1 MACCQTVTPRT
12 ADPQIR
18 TALIDVA
25 ARLLVEEG
33 PAALTTRRLATE
45 VGTSTMAVYTH
56 FAGMEQLRHELVA
69 EGFRRLAA
77 RLDLVDLTDDPVAD
91 VAVMG
96 VAYFTNA
103 VSNPHLYRFMFS
115 QQMAHKDAEIS
126 LGTFDRLVAGVERAI
141 EAGRFKGEAAQLA
154 TQLWVM
160 THGIV
165 TLDIAGV
172 LPEEGLKIFA
182 DMGFNLFLSFGDRR
196 EAAERS
202 VADAASR
209 LPAAFFGPG
218 VPRPAT

>member
-56 FAGMEQLRHELVA
+56 FAGMEQLRHELIA

-77 RLDLVDLTDDPVAD
+77 RLDLVDATDDPVAD

-103 VSNPHLYRFMFS
+103 LSNPHLYRFMFS
-115 QQMAHKDAEIS
+115 EPREREEMG
-126 LGTFDRLVAGVERAI
+126 LGTFERLVQGVSRAI
-141 EAGRFKGEAAQLA
+141 EAGRFKGDATQLA
-154 TQLWVM
+154 TQLWVT

-165 TLDIAGV
+165 TLELAGV
-172 LPEEGLKIFA
+172 LPEEG
-182 DMGFNLFLSFGDRR
+182 
-196 EAAERS
+196 
-202 VADAASR
+202 
-209 LPAAFFGPG
+209 
-218 VPRPAT
+218 